1 MTLLLLAA
9 SCTSQHRSFVVVP
22 HSPNYLLRCPDRRTT
37 AFPNVLRA
45 YNGFERGQNSID
57 LRPLMGLQIENAYYK
72 KGMPAHGLA
81 GFLGTE
87 IAEYEVTT
95 RGLRLLSVQSMKRR
109 PEGAVAVQ
117 DLIAPTQTKFR
128 YYRLYFEIMFPN
140 GNTHGS
146 VLLGANSTEELN
158 RLSEELNHPE
168 VVCSPSSTHC
178 TVFPEAC
185 SVSVEM
191 HIIVNG
197 KPQKVIWGVKLQSV
211 VTEHPQHLTMK
222 RLFNGRLTPVD
233 IDARDPDAL
242 RLPLLPGDRI
252 SWR

>member
-1 MTLLLLAA
+1 
-9 SCTSQHRSFVVVP
+9 
-22 HSPNYLLRCPDRRTT
+22 
-37 AFPNVLRA
+37 
-45 YNGFERGQNSID
+45 
-57 LRPLMGLQIENAYYK
+57 MGLQIENAYYK
-72 KGMPAHGLA
+72 RGVPARGLE

-87 IAEYEVTT
+87 MAHYEVTT
-95 RGLRLLSVQSMKRR
+95 QGLRLLSVQSMEQP

-117 DLIAPTQTKFR
+117 DLIAPTQMKFR

-146 VLLGANSTEELN
+146 VLLGANSMEQLN

-168 VVCSPSSTHC
+168 VLCGRNSTYC

-191 HIIVNG
+191 QIIVNG
-197 KPQKVIWGVKLQSV
+197 KAQKVIWGVSLQSV

-222 RLFNGRLTPVD
+222 RLYNRRLVPVD
-233 IDARDPDAL
+233 INAGDPDAL

-252 SWR
+252 TWH